1 MRPQRWLVLAT
12 AVPAGGGLGGVVR
25 YITELTAALVRRE
38 DVEVSMLGDRSARDT
53 LVALTGDPARV
64 RTLPASLPGAAGAL
78 VERWHPWAAS
88 GGFDVV
94 LGTKHI
100 VPARTHSLRL
110 LTVHDLLLLDRPGD
124 FPVLKRRL
132 LPAPYRRS
140 LAQADVPVCVSEATK
155 ARLAAHDPAAGERAA
170 VIPLATATSLRSAV
184 PEPVPALVGRR
195 FALVVGDA
203 SPRKNLAT
211 VAAAWPA
218 VRRQLPDAVLA
229 IAGPPDW
236 SHSPADAERQALL
249 DSGAAVALGRVSDA
263 QLRWCYEHAGVVLCP
278 SIAEG
283 FGLPVAEALDLGAPV
298 VVSDDPALVEV
309 AAGRAAAVVPTHDV
323 PAWASAIDA
332 SLSASQAEPLGPGR
346 IRSWDDVATQTM
358 QAALTT
364 LALRG
369 VAQEAPGPA
378 WGRRLVVPE
387 E

>member
-1 MRPQRWLVLAT
+1 MRRQRWLVLAT

-78 VERWHPWAAS
+78 VERWHPWAAA

-100 VPARTHSLRL
+100 VPARTPALRL

-124 FPVLKRRL
+124 FPALKRRL

-140 LAQADVPVCVSEATK
+140 IGQADVPICVSEATRR
-155 ARLAAHDPAAGERAA
+155 RLAAHEPAAADRA
-170 VIPLATATSLRSAV
+170 VVVPLATATSLRTAT
-184 PEPVPALVGRR
+184 PEPIAALVGRR

-211 VAAAWPA
+211 IAAAWPA

-236 SHSPADAERQALL
+236 SRSPADAARQSLL
-249 DSGAAVALGRVSDA
+249 DSGAAVALGRIPDA
-263 QLRWCYEHAGVVLCP
+263 QLRWSYEHAGVVLCP
-278 SIAEG
+278 SLAEG

-298 VVSDDPALVEV
+298 VISDDPALGEV
-309 AAGRAAAVVPTHDV
+309 AAGRAAAVVFPDDLAGWAEATIAALDTSHRPAPTTN
-323 PAWASAIDA
+323 
-332 SLSASQAEPLGPGR
+332 
-346 IRSWDDVATQTM
+346 RSWDDVAAETV
-358 QAALTT
+358 QATVE
-364 LALRG
+364 RRERH
-369 VAQEAPGPA
+369 VAERERA
-378 WGRRLVVPE
+378 R
-387 E
+387 